1 MFFSIYLLYGVFTTL
16 KKCIFHF
23 LNQAQLVSERREEP
37 SKLKNRPWQRKVSI
51 GQMWN
56 CDGGRHD
63 DGEEVSIDN
72 HEFYLQIPPKFDQ
85 LPAKS
90 SNGFDDVDD
99 DDDDG
104 DDLMLHLNMMLLRK
118 MI

>member
-1 MFFSIYLLYGVFTTL
+1 
-16 KKCIFHF
+16 
-23 LNQAQLVSERREEP
+23 
-37 SKLKNRPWQRKVSI
+37 
-51 GQMWN
+51 MWN

-90 SNGFDDVDD
+90 SNGFDDDDDDDVDDDDDD

-104 DDLMLHLNMMLLRK
+104 DGDGDDVFFVCLLFLRS
-118 MI
+118 